1 MPERLQK
8 PEKVA
13 WHARIKEGSQSEY
26 KRRHD
31 EIWQSMKD
39 VLTAAGIVNYTV
51 WETNGELFGYYE
63 CIYGARYAAR
73 VQAESPV
80 VDEWNEYMKDI
91 LFMDFDPETGVTPP
105 LNKMFEFN

>member
-1 MPERLQK
+1 MEKLLK

-13 WHARIKEGSQSEY
+13 WHARIADGSQAEY

-31 EIWQSMKD
+31 ELWESMRD

-63 CIYGARYAAR
+63 CLYGADYAAK
-73 VQAESPV
+73 V
-80 VDEWNEYMKDI
+80 
-91 LFMDFDPETGVTPP
+91 
-105 LNKMFEFN
+105 